1 MKTKKI
7 NICVLMA
14 LLLMATSCKRLFKGT
29 WPKYETFNEYTMKGE
44 GVAKKAPYVRVYS
57 SGNKIIVALMGNY
70 TKQRSYTYHAK
81 GKYWSS
87 VMKNPEDE
95 KMTTVYRFF
104 YNDTII
110 EQEVTRLA
118 VATENESYIIW
129 YTQIYLKT
137 KHNCVIIT
145 PGANEDLNNDN
156 RFFKLREI
164 CRNYK
169 KQRVNLAES
178 NRSQSEGN
186 IEEGYLN
193 FDKTISR
200 DSLYYR
206 CMTKTGPLIVKFRTG
221 PLGEWI
227 TEPAFGEERYLDDI
241 YSPVR
246 SSINKA

>member
-1 MKTKKI
+1 
-7 NICVLMA
+7 
-14 LLLMATSCKRLFKGT
+14 
-29 WPKYETFNEYTMKGE
+29 
-44 GVAKKAPYVRVYS
+44 
-57 SGNKIIVALMGNY
+57 
-70 TKQRSYTYHAK
+70 
-81 GKYWSS
+81 
-87 VMKNPEDE
+87 MKNPEDE

-110 EQEVTRLA
+110 EQEVTRRA